1 MTKKMLKDLSASS
14 IPLARFQ
21 RGSHTAEAERPNITM
36 HTALFIGLAMPYH
49 AHSTAGKVQ
58 KGFLLLCM
66 LCVWDEVCMMLCV
79 WYGFI

>member
-1 MTKKMLKDLSASS
+1 MPYNAHSTAGTT
-14 IPLARFQ
+14 R
-21 RGSHTAEAERPNITM
+21 HTAF
-36 HTALFIGLAMPYH
+36 LIGLAMPYH

-79 WYGFI
+79 WYGVCDAVCMVYALNDE